1 MTDYREDNDVI
12 PVTLRSYQSD
22 REDLT
27 MLENI
32 TIFSQISS
40 ASVPLKQV
48 ADIILAWEPGLI
60 ERRDA
65 IKTIKVQAQLDN
77 TVTAAEAV
85 SQLRPLLDQYAAN
98 WPNGY
103 FFEIGGDAEE
113 ANEANASIVNAV
125 PLSLSVIILLLIV
138 QFNSIRHTFIILIT
152 IPLGLIGVVAG
163 LLITKAQF
171 GLFTLLGIISLSG
184 FVINNA
190 IVLLD
195 RIRTEIITH
204 KRTPAEA
211 ILTAS
216 QQRVRPILLTTAT
229 TIGGML
235 PLWFGGGPMFKT
247 MAIAILFGLLFATV
261 ITLLMVPVLYRLAYR
276 VDNAS
281 LASAAT
287 QT

>member
-85 SQLRPLLDQYAAN
+85 SQLRPLLDCLLYTSDAAD
-98 WPNGY
+98 
-103 FFEIGGDAEE
+103 E
-113 ANEANASIVNAV
+113 
-125 PLSLSVIILLLIV
+125 
-138 QFNSIRHTFIILIT
+138 
-152 IPLGLIGVVAG
+152 
-163 LLITKAQF
+163 
-171 GLFTLLGIISLSG
+171 
-184 FVINNA
+184 
-190 IVLLD
+190 
-195 RIRTEIITH
+195 
-204 KRTPAEA
+204 
-211 ILTAS
+211 
-216 QQRVRPILLTTAT
+216 
-229 TIGGML
+229 
-235 PLWFGGGPMFKT
+235 
-247 MAIAILFGLLFATV
+247 
-261 ITLLMVPVLYRLAYR
+261 
-276 VDNAS
+276 
-281 LASAAT
+281 
-287 QT
+287 